1 MNVTI
6 KAIKALPINQFMS
19 NVDLCENGHK
29 VYVKAESMSY
39 TQSSETDSEFN
50 RAIRE
55 LCFNK
60 NYPLYSEPI
69 FIFAYSDMGNYLI
82 FFKRG
87 INQISTGNKCYLF
100 ADIIKG
106 YGLYPITDNHMI
118 VTNIGIE
125 NNGKIKLIDTY
136 NPLES

>member
-19 NVDLCENGHK
+19 NVDLCEHGTK
-29 VYVKAESMSY
+29 VYVKAESISY
-39 TQSSETDSEFN
+39 IQTPNTENEFK
-50 RAIRE
+50 RAVKE
-55 LCFNK
+55 LCFDK
-60 NYPLYSEPI
+60 KYPLYFDPI
-69 FIFAYSDMGNYLI
+69 FIFAYSDMGHYLI

-100 ADIIKG
+100 SDIIKG

-118 VTNIGIE
+118 VTDIGIE